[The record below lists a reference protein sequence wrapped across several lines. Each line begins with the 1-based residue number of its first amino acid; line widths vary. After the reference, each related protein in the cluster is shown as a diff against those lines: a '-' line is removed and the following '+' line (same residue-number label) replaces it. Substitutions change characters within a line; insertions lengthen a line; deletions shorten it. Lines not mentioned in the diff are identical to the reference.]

1 MRTGARRWLRSGFRF
16 WADQVSMLVAE
27 MELGSGDCGATRWQS
42 RCLPTLLS
50 LSFRFFFPFCW
61 FEPWVMLGL

>member
-1 MRTGARRWLRSGFRF
+1 
-16 WADQVSMLVAE
+16 

-50 LSFRFFFPFCW
+50 LSFRFFFSFLL
-61 FEPWVMLGL
+61 VRTLGYVGIVIGVVWS